1 MSFDAYAPTTS
12 NSSNRKEVDWNA
24 LNQYVVETA
33 NLQEPETLVGV
44 VVGIVDLGTQLQ
56 PDAENVFKG
65 SKEDEEA
72 EIAKNPNTYFKDG
85 FDPQTRKPARLKC
98 YPQKPQQSI
107 AIAVDFPE
115 IMIDKGQFFGE
126 SNPQPLRM
134 WLGGT
139 FYTEGRGMVV
149 ARPTPLKVVNI
160 DKDAPKPKWSFSPL
174 HLCYKMAVG
183 AKLVKPGE
191 VFLPNQIDQLVGK
204 AFQFQVQIFMKEA
217 KGKEYFTEN
226 IKFVGGLGRGQVA
239 PEFDSTFLI
248 QFNKRNKPED
258 FKQLRNHVLNTI
270 KAAQNYEGSAI
281 QRQIEEDSDSY
292 EETTEVKPVEKVVTK
307 KEVSK
312 PKKAVPPLD
321 EDFDDSPF

>member
-1 MSFDAYAPTTS
+1 MAFDAYAPTAS

-24 LNQYVVETA
+24 LNTYVVETA

-44 VVGIVDLGTQLQ
+44 VVGIVDLGTQPQ

-65 SKEDEEA
+65 SADDEEA
-72 EIAKNPNTYFKDG
+72 EILKNPNTYFKDG
-85 FDPQTRKPARLKC
+85 LDPQTRKPARLKC

-134 WLGGT
+134 WLGGS
-139 FYTEGRGMVV
+139 FYTEGKGMVV

-160 DKDAPKPKWSFSPL
+160 DKEAAKPKWSFSPL

-191 VFLPNQIDQLVGK
+191 VFLPNQIDKLVGK
-204 AFQFQVQIFMKEA
+204 AFQFQVQIFMKEV

-239 PEFDSTFLI
+239 PEVENTFLI
-248 QFNKRNKPED
+248 QFNKPNNPED
-258 FKQLRNHVLNTI
+258 LKQLRNHVLNTI
-270 KAAQNYEGSAI
+270 KAAQNYVGSVI
-281 QRQIEEDSDSY
+281 QGQLEDQEES
-292 EETTEVKPVEKVVTK
+292 EEEKPIDEKPVQK
-307 KEVSK
+307 KTSQK
-312 PKKAVPPLD
+312 RAVPPLD
-321 EDFDDSPF
+321 EDDSDNSPF